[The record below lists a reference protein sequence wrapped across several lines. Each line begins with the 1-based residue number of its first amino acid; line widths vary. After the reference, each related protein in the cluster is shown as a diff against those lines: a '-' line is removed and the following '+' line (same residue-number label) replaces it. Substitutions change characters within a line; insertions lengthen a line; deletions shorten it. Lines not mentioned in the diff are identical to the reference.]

1 MEFLYHRRP
10 ADLRGETLYP
20 LGLLR
25 DVHPDLHELE
35 RAKYAGREALLD
47 LWIPLLE
54 ARWNDAVHLC
64 PLHPSWLASAW
75 RAAGIDSPVW
85 EHDFFRIPVAALVGL
100 PAVWFA
106 TGAVSAPEGPDEHG
120 RLSLPRADVSW
131 FDGARYR
138 ELDRPPSRHL
148 EHLRERREQALRAR
162 PFAFVPH
169 VLVGAPLDVA
179 GLERVRA
186 DGSP

>member
-1 MEFLYHRRP
+1 VEFLYHRRP

-25 DVHPDLHELE
+25 NIYPDVYELE

-54 ARWNDAVHLC
+54 VRWNDALHLC
-64 PLHPSWLASAW
+64 PLHPSRLASAW
-75 RAAGIDSPVW
+75 RAAGIDSPAW
-85 EHDFFRIPVAALVGL
+85 EHDFFRIPVGALART

-106 TGAVSAPEGPDEHG
+106 TGALTVPNGPDEHG

-131 FDGARYR
+131 FDAARYR
-138 ELDRPPSRHL
+138 ELDAPPARHL
-148 EHLRERREQALRAR
+148 EHLLERREQSGRAR

-179 GLERVRA
+179 GLEVVRA
-186 DGSP
+186 NGSG